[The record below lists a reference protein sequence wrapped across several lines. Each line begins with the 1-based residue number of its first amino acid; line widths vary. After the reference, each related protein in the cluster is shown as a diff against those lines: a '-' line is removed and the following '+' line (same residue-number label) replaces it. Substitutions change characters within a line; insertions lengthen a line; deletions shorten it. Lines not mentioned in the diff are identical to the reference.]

1 MLYFNTIISFQ
12 DQPPTYEVLEPLDE
26 DNKTIVPI
34 VVRDNEGSSQ
44 FVANKRPH
52 VPQGMDYV
60 QNAIGK
66 VDNF

>member
-1 MLYFNTIISFQ
+1 M
-12 DQPPTYEVLEPLDE
+12 YEVLERLDK
-26 DNKTIVPI
+26 DSKTIIPI
-34 VVRDNEGSSQ
+34 VVLDNEGSSQ